1 MKTLIRNVNLPGEY
15 GYDGT
20 VCVAVDRRKIVYVG
34 LTPPS
39 DDFDR
44 VIDGKGNLLIPGF
57 FNTHCHAAMTLFRG
71 YGEDL
76 PLDKWLHEKIFPAED
91 RLTERAVRA
100 GTMLAIAE
108 MLAGGTVSFSDM
120 YMFEDIVAQ
129 TVLET
134 GIKANLSRSIVS
146 FDENEKPTTSSRFLE
161 GIHLVRD
168 FHGADDGR
176 ILVDMSLHAEYT
188 NTERMSRAVADYA
201 RENHL
206 RVQVHIS
213 ETEDEHEACK
223 MRRNGRTPIAFF
235 ADCGLLGSPVNAAHC
250 VWVSEEDMKIMHEK
264 GVYAIHNPVSN
275 LKLASGIMPMG
286 RMLSHGVH
294 VALGTDGAASNNNLD
309 LFREMKTAAILHKGA
324 ERNAT
329 VTNAH
334 GIFEIATLG
343 GALAQGREDCGR
355 IEVGKRADLVLV
367 DTDTVHNIPSYG
379 GETTLAYSADA
390 SDVRMTMVDGKVLY
404 ENGEYQT
411 IDVEKLKYEA
421 KDVIKHYFD

>member
-324 ERNAT
+324 ERDAT